1 MLCGGGCG
9 TLRGEGC
16 EGRGVRAG
24 RNVEDLHGAF
34 ADPVD
39 RQQFQVC
46 YGCLVLCFSPCMYGA
61 LLNKLHQ
68 YMSLK
73 LTQAVDFK
81 LDESQQPESSCLVS
95 QPFDSTTT

>member
-1 MLCGGGCG
+1 M
-9 TLRGEGC
+9 EVAVEHY

-24 RNVEDLHGAF
+24 RIVEDLHRAF

-46 YGCLVLCFSPCMYGA
+46 YGCLVLCFSPCMYSA
-61 LLNKLHQ
+61 FLDKLHQ

-73 LTQAVDFK
+73 LTQV
-81 LDESQQPESSCLVS
+81 V
-95 QPFDSTTT
+95 